1 MGHAQSHQPSR
12 GGLRTTNEAI
22 QPHGYFCSDGELGA
36 CVTSGP
42 RCVRCICLHAPYRSS
57 VSAVCGAEALP
68 CPVFHLHL
76 LRTLTKFPNSWTRSP
91 ARRMRQPPIASR
103 FLKRDS
109 RHPQRNSCR
118 LGDRSTGDASSRGKD
133 IDGDDF
139 IRLVAS
145 VPKCSVVG
153 NSQVAPKPVDD
164 SSHCDETG
172 AVILKIELTDDFAIL
187 PVFDQWLIC
196 IFSCVFSR
204 RSVRPVV
211 ATHGLGQLLCLPLQ
225 RSIRI
230 VRRERLGYVTD

>member
-1 MGHAQSHQPSR
+1 VERRSHRMGHAQSHQPSR

-42 RCVRCICLHAPYRSS
+42 RCVRCNCLHAPYRSS

-187 PVFDQWLIC
+187 PVLTNGSYASLAAYFHDAALG
-196 IFSCVFSR
+196 
-204 RSVRPVV
+204 RS
-211 ATHGLGQLLCLPLQ
+211 
-225 RSIRI
+225 
-230 VRRERLGYVTD
+230 